1 VIPYIRRKKILEL
14 LHAKEL
20 VYLDE
25 LVDYTSVSLATVRR
39 DLKLFEEE
47 GQVEL
52 LQGGAARIKV
62 DIQERNIK
70 EKITINREKKEI
82 VAGYAATLV
91 NDGQFI
97 YVGPGTTENWMF
109 ANLSGK
115 NVTVVTNGVHHIEKL
130 MEYQINSQL
139 LGGELLNN
147 IAVVVGY
154 DAIKQIEQ
162 MNFEKCFIGASGF
175 TLESGAMTSE
185 AGVAEINR
193 VAIKRSLKSYLLLD
207 STKLGKTSKYTFAA
221 ADQFDAII
229 VAGEIDPMYMELENI
244 YLVEMN

>member
-1 VIPYIRRKKILEL
+1 MIPYIRRKKMLEL
-14 LHAKEL
+14 LHTKEL

-25 LVDYTSVSLATVRR
+25 LVEYAGVSLATVRR

-52 LQGGAARIKV
+52 LQGGAAKIKV
-62 DIQERNIK
+62 NVDERNIK
-70 EKITINREKKEI
+70 EKITLNRDMKEI

-115 NVTVVTNGVHHIEKL
+115 DVTVVTNGVHHIEKL
-130 MEYQINSQL
+130 MEYKINSLL
-139 LGGELLNN
+139 LGGMLLNN

-162 MNFEKCFIGASGF
+162 MNFDKCFIGASGF
-175 TLESGAMTSE
+175 SLERGAMTSE

-193 VAIKRSLKSYLLLD
+193 VAIKRSTKSYLILD
-207 STKLGKTSKYTFAA
+207 STKLGKNSKFSFAA
-221 ADQFDAII
+221 PGDFDTII
-229 VAGEIDPMYMELENI
+229 VAGDIDDRYLELENI
-244 YLVEMN
+244 YSVEIN

>member
-1 VIPYIRRKKILEL
+1 MIPYIRRKKVLEL
-14 LHAKEL
+14 LHTKEL

-25 LVDYTSVSLATVRR
+25 LVDYTGVSLATIRR

-52 LQGGAARIKV
+52 LQGGAARIKINV
-62 DIQERNIK
+62 PERNVK
-70 EKITINREKKEI
+70 EKLTINQDMKEI

-115 NVTVVTNGVHHIEKL
+115 DVTVVTNGVLHIEQL
-130 MEYQINSQL
+130 MEHHINSQL
-139 LGGELLNN
+139 LGGDLLNE

-162 MNFEKCFIGASGF
+162 MNFDKCFIGASGF
-175 TLESGAMTSE
+175 TLDGGASTSQY
-185 AGVAEINR
+185 GVAEINR
-193 VAIKRSLKSYLLLD
+193 VAIKKSRKSYLLLD
-207 STKLGKTSKYTFAA
+207 STKIGKNSKYSFAA
-221 ADQFDAII
+221 ADEFDTII
-229 VAGEIDPMYMELENI
+229 VAGEIENEYLELNNI
-244 YLVEMN
+244 YSVEMN